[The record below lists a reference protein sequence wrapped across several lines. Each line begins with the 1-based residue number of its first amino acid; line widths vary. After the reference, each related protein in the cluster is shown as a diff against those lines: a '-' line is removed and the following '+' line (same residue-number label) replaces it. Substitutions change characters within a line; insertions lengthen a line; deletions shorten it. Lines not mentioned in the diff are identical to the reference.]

1 MLITLIASLFTLS
14 LVSTDKLKQEIF
26 ALNALNYIN
35 PGLSSD
41 SNSGSLRFIEN
52 PKIYNIGAVL
62 TSGENVVQFLQVR
75 YHL

>member
-1 MLITLIASLFTLS
+1 MFINLIALLLTTLS
-14 LVSTDKLKQEIF
+14 LVSTDKLKQEIY
-26 ALNALNYIN
+26 ALNDIN
-35 PGLSSD
+35 PELSSD

>member
-1 MLITLIASLFTLS
+1 MFITLIALLLTTLS
-14 LVSTDKLKQEIF
+14 LVSTDKLKQEIY
-26 ALNALNYIN
+26 ALNDIN
-35 PGLSSD
+35 PELSSD